1 MLNKIKKKLKYLGSI
16 IIIFGL
22 FGCGPSIEDALEA
35 EFNSVEE
42 LKIANDSGFENR
54 QMLKSKTGW
63 DNFDEWQIHKEAGY
77 ESREDFIKATSFQSL
92 NQQNEYSLEG
102 FDNMDVFL
110 STTGFQD
117 LPKYLLYK
125 ANGFLTYASF
135 IATGFQDLPQYL
147 LYKANGFLTYSS
159 FIATGFSD
167 IDDYTFANKNG
178 VQTLDEITKKGF
190 RSFDEFKSI
199 VKYGSSI
206 NEIEK
211 KLINYE
217 TFYDCKYGILDYYY
231 VCKDKLALFYLDGY
245 GERPQRWLEDYYTF
259 EYNVVESCKDI
270 PSGNKRYTA
279 DGVKVDQ
286 RADEGRNFYGGCSR
300 AIVRIKDENFS
311 TPDIKILYV
320 FE

>member
-22 FGCGPSIEDALEA
+22 FGCGPSIEDALKA

-117 LPKYLLYK
+117 LP
-125 ANGFLTYASF
+125 
-135 IATGFQDLPQYL
+135 QYL
-147 LYKANGFLTYSS
+147 LYKAYGFLTYSS

-190 RSFDEFKSI
+190 RSFDEFKSL

-300 AIVRIKDENFS
+300 AIVRIEDKNFS
-311 TPDIKILYV
+311 APDIKILYV

>member
-16 IIIFGL
+16 LIIFSL
-22 FGCGPSIEDALEA
+22 FGCGPSEEDALEA
-35 EFNSVEE
+35 GFNNVEE
-42 LKIANDSGFENR
+42 LKIANDFGFENR
-54 QMLKSKTGW
+54 QMLRSKTGW

-77 ESREDFIKATSFQSL
+77 ESREDFIDATSFQSL

-102 FDNMDVFL
+102 FDNMDDFL

-117 LPKYLLYK
+117 LPQYLLYK

-135 IATGFQDLPQYL
+135 IATGF
-147 LYKANGFLTYSS
+147 
-159 FIATGFSD
+159 SD

-178 VQTLDEITKKGF
+178 IETLDEITKKGF
-190 RSFDEFKSI
+190 RSFYEFKSLI
-199 VKYGSSI
+199 KYGSSI

-217 TFYDCKYGILDYYY
+217 TFYDCKYGRLDYYY
-231 VCKDKLALFYLDGY
+231 VCKGKLALFYLDGY
-245 GERPQRWLEDYYTF
+245 GVRQQRWLEDYDTL
-259 EYNVVESCKDI
+259 EYKVVKSCKDI
-270 PSGNKRYTA
+270 PRGNERYSA

-286 RADEGRNFYGGCSR
+286 REDVGLNFYGGCRR
-300 AIVRIKDENFS
+300 AIVRIEDKNFS